1 MTAVT
6 ASSRREVNPRGN
18 LRGLLDAAEG
28 ASSPRDDRYSLFFPD
43 MAPNVSTWLVSK
55 APSDKYLRNARKVGS
70 ARLEKRA
77 RTLQTLKTQRG
88 NRSTTTPSTDDDGT
102 LSGMLRS
109 HTKRHDVGVYVR
121 ALSPYQSNRAR
132 NAFDEG
138 TVKCLVRD
146 YAWRKLLHKTL
157 QRICSQ
163 LVTI

>member
-6 ASSRREVNPRGN
+6 ASSRREEIPCGE

-28 ASSPRDDRYSLFFPD
+28 ASSPRDGSCSLFPRHG
-43 MAPNVSTWLVSK
+43 AQRLKVGSCPRHQATSTCWK
-55 APSDKYLRNARKVGS
+55 ARKVGS

-88 NRSTTTPSTDDDGT
+88 NRSTTTPSTDDDGA

-109 HTKRHDVGVYVR
+109 HTKRHDVGANVR
-121 ALSPYQSNRAR
+121 AFLPYQSSRAR
-132 NAFDEG
+132 NALDEG
-138 TVKCLVRD
+138 TVKGLVRD
-146 YAWRKLLHKTL
+146 YAWRKLLHKPL

-163 LVTI
+163 LVII